1 MIWFIKSK
9 AGIPIA
15 RKEIPISDEELANL
29 ADATQ
34 PEDIWQSLLQAPPG
48 HTFVIPKDEPNII
61 KDALLDCF
69 EMLTEKDQM
78 LINAIIWEQT
88 GYPQLAE
95 RLRMQH
101 TACLE
106 NDTKCFQKN
115 EGTTNDAFD
124 TKGLYYK

>member
-15 RKEIPISDEELANL
+15 RKEIPLSDYELANL

-48 HTFVIPKDEPNII
+48 HTFIIPKDEPNII
-61 KDALLDCF
+61 KDALLDCM

-88 GYPQLAE
+88 GYPELAE
-95 RLRMQH
+95 RLRLQR

-106 NDTKCFQKN
+106 DDAKGFQKN
-115 EGTTNDAFD
+115 ERISNDALN
-124 TKGLYYK
+124 TKGLYYQ